1 MTASIA
7 AAQAAI
13 NDNNSKIANIR
24 ATIDEIN
31 AKIKALQDTR
41 DALSKSANSLEV
53 DVQRARTDLSVAQAN
68 DQNYLDQIREFQ
80 RLINVQQ
87 PRLVDD
93 DLKKLRDLINN
104 LNNSL
109 P

>member
-13 NDNNSKIANIR
+13 NDNNSKIANII